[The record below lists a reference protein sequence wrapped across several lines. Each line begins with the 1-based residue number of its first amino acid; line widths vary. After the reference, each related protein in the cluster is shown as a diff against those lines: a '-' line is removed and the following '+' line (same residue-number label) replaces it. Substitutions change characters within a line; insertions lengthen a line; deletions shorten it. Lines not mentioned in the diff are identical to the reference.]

1 MSSAVYAIITDRVVS
16 LLERGIVPW
25 RKPWGGP
32 DGMPRNLVS
41 KREYRG
47 INVFMLASAGYGSS
61 DWLTFNQA
69 KALGGSIRKGEKST
83 PVIFWK
89 VDQFASTDDD
99 GEVVNGR
106 RFILRYYNKS
116 EPARTVA

>member
-1 MSSAVYAIITDRVVS
+1 MRGRGPGLRSGLLTDPQSLIARVQNADELHPSHEETTMSNAVYSIITDRVVS

-47 INVFMLASAGYGSS
+47 LA
-61 DWLTFNQA
+61 
-69 KALGGSIRKGEKST
+69 ALPK
-83 PVIFWK
+83 
-89 VDQFASTDDD
+89 
-99 GEVVNGR
+99 
-106 RFILRYYNKS
+106 
-116 EPARTVA
+116 